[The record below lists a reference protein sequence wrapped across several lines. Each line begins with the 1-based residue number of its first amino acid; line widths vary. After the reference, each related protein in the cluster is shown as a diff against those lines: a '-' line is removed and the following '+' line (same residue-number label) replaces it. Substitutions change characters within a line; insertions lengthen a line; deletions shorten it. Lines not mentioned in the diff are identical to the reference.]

1 MPFCSNVSTTDS
13 SEVSTAWPLTIGWA
27 RDARDSAL
35 APTSGQHNDE
45 VLADVCGYDAG
56 HIAALRAAGA
66 LGAPEDG

>member
-1 MPFCSNVSTTDS
+1 MPWLPREAVGADQT
-13 SEVSTAWPLTIGWA
+13 PLPVKVVGAELPVPT
-27 RDARDSAL
+27 L